1 MSEVKK
7 TKFQVTVGDD
17 SVGLKALAFEQID
30 IGDEL
35 PPHTKWITSKSAV
48 RFGSTYK
55 DVFSGHINPK
65 VSEGQFGVGSMPVQG
80 AVVEA
85 GVTPLIVN
93 WLRSNRPWLYGGRQ
107 ESKFIQIVLPGD
119 TLRYHGKVVDKV
131 SEGAKQLVML
141 EIFAENQK
149 GEKVMVGSARVALGA
164 DTQPKGD
171 AGH

>member
-1 MSEVKK
+1 MTEVKK
-7 TKFQVTVGDD
+7 TKYQVTVGDD
-17 SVGLKALAFEQID
+17 SAELKTLTFDQID

-35 PPHTKWITSKSAV
+35 PPYTRWITSKSAV

-55 DVFSGHINPK
+55 DVFSGHINKK

-80 AVVEA
+80 AVIEA
-85 GVTPLIVN
+85 GVTPMIVN
-93 WLRSNRPWLYGGRQ
+93 WLRSQKPWLYGGRQ

-131 SEGAKQLVML
+131 ADGEKQFAML

-149 GEKVMVGSARVALGA
+149 GEKVMVGSARVAFG
-164 DTQPKGD
+164 TD
-171 AGH
+171 AALKSEQ